1 MGKKLIIGKS
11 MSNTIFHS
19 GYNEIMRSMDEL
31 MDMSVSDPLYD
42 MIDNLMN
49 DSVNRSVF
57 NSIIEII

>member
-1 MGKKLIIGKS
+1 MCKKLIIGES
-11 MSNTIFHS
+11 MCGKVFHS